1 MVSFVVVVV
10 VYFGHANTT
19 WRFLSHCSDNPR
31 SLSHCTIREFFRMH
45 FYVFII
51 IRKYF
56 THTKVVKQIPMY
68 PSLSSN
74 EKNHRNS

>member
-1 MVSFVVVVV
+1 M
-10 VYFGHANTT
+10 
-19 WRFLSHCSDNPR
+19 WIFLGQGLNPCHSSSLSCCRDNAR